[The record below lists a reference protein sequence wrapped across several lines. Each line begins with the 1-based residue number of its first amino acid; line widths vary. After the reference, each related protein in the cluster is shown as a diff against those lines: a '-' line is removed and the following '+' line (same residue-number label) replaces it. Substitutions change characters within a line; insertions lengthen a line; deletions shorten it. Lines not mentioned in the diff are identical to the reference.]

1 MAPNVDGKNAARAPM
16 RPPANC
22 ATPLSAP
29 IPSTPSVSSAFLPNY
44 SPFDHPPAQC
54 GLFSLSLSLSPM
66 STERLTNLKF
76 AAKMAD
82 ILSELMVCDCLI
94 QDQLFET
101 QDAIADLV
109 CDGLNQ
115 NLGIAHIFHK
125 KWPHMFME
133 VSENVDA

>member
-1 MAPNVDGKNAARAPM
+1 MVGVPLAVPAPTPKQQNCAARL
-16 RPPANC
+16 RP
-22 ATPLSAP
+22 SAP
-29 IPSTPSVSSAFLPNY
+29 ISSAASVASPLNCF
-44 SPFDHPPAQC
+44 PFDHPPASR
-54 GLFSLSLSLSPM
+54 GLSSLSFSLSLSM

-82 ILSELMVCDCLI
+82 ILSELMICDCLI
-94 QDQLFET
+94 QDRLFET

-109 CDGLNQ
+109 CEGLNQ

-125 KWPHMFME
+125 KWPHMFVE

>member
-1 MAPNVDGKNAARAPM
+1 
-16 RPPANC
+16 
-22 ATPLSAP
+22 
-29 IPSTPSVSSAFLPNY
+29 
-44 SPFDHPPAQC
+44 
-54 GLFSLSLSLSPM
+54 M

-82 ILSELMVCDCLI
+82 ILSELMICDCLI

-125 KWPHMFME
+125 KWPHMFVE
-133 VSENVDA
+133 VSEDVDS